1 MNRSSVARFRCGSAL
16 TLALSSLALHAQAL
30 PPLEDED
37 WLKRSRE
44 ILDRAVQQTPPEWL
58 RSQPDAQA
66 LAAAEAVARE
76 VLGPTPRAEAAPIP
90 GRVLIFASFSIPP
103 ATLKNLLDQAT
114 EPNVVLVF
122 RGVPKGSNVSETV
135 RRLKRMLPREAHVPH
150 VLLDPTLFR
159 RYGIDRVPSFV
170 LERESQHKAITAV
183 GAVNTTWLRRMAASV
198 KAGQEHL
205 GQRAESYEI
214 AETDLILEMQQRLAS
229 IDWTARREAAMRNF
243 WNKRQGTF
251 VDLPESRERQEFLVD
266 PSVRVTEDLED
277 ADGNLLVAAGQTFN
291 PLAWA
296 PLSKTIVVF
305 RGTDPKQVA
314 TAAELARAARV
325 GGRGVILLTTDL
337 ETTRGWAHL
346 SELESRLAG
355 AVYVLPE
362 TLVERFHL
370 KRIPATVAARG
381 KQLLITEIPVGAT
394 P

>member
-1 MNRSSVARFRCGSAL
+1 M
-16 TLALSSLALHAQAL
+16 ALHAQTP

-44 ILDRAVQQTPPEWL
+44 ILDHAIEQTPPEWL
-58 RSQPDAQA
+58 RTQPGAQA
-66 LAAAEAVARE
+66 LAAAEAVAGD
-76 VLGPTPRAEAAPIP
+76 VLEPSSRAQTVPIP

-114 EPNVVLVF
+114 EPNVVLVL
-122 RGVPKGSNVSETV
+122 RGVPKGSNVSEIV
-135 RRLKRMLPREAHVPH
+135 RDLKRMVPDEAHVPH

-183 GAVNTTWLRRMAASV
+183 GAVNTRWLRRMAANV
-198 KAGQEHL
+198 KPGQEHL
-205 GQRAESYEI
+205 GERAESYGI
-214 AETDLILEMQQRLAS
+214 AETDLILEMQQRLAG
-229 IDWTARREAAMRNF
+229 IDWTARREAAMRHF
-243 WNKRQGTF
+243 WSKRQGTF
-251 VDLPESRERQEFLVD
+251 VDLPESRERLEFLVD

-296 PLSKTIVVF
+296 PMSKTIVVF

-314 TAAELARAARV
+314 TAAEVARAART

-337 ETTRGWAHL
+337 ATDRGWTHL

-362 TLVERFHL
+362 ALVERFHL
-370 KRIPATVAARG
+370 RRIPATVAARG
-381 KQLLITEIPVGAT
+381 KQLLITEIPVGDV

>member
-1 MNRSSVARFRCGSAL
+1 M
-16 TLALSSLALHAQAL
+16 ALHAQTP

-44 ILDRAVQQTPPEWL
+44 ILDRAVEQTPPEWL
-58 RSQPDAQA
+58 RRQPDAQA
-66 LAAAEAVARE
+66 LAAAEAVAGD
-76 VLGPTPRAEAAPIP
+76 VLEPSSRAQAVPIP

-114 EPNVVLVF
+114 EPNVVLVL

-135 RRLKRMLPREAHVPH
+135 RHLKRMLPDEAHLPH

-183 GAVNTTWLRRMAASV
+183 GAVNTRWLRRMAANV
-198 KAGQEHL
+198 KPGQEHL
-205 GQRAESYEI
+205 GERAESYAI

-229 IDWTARREAAMRNF
+229 IDWTARREAAMRHF
-243 WNKRQGTF
+243 WSKREGTF
-251 VDLPESRERQEFLVD
+251 VYLPESRERLEFLVD

-296 PLSKTIVVF
+296 PMSKTIVVF

-314 TAAELARAARV
+314 TAAQLARAART

-337 ETTRGWAHL
+337 ATDRGWAHL

-362 TLVERFHL
+362 ALVERFHL
-370 KRIPATVAARG
+370 RRIPATVAARG
-381 KQLLITEIPVGAT
+381 KQLLITEIPVGDV